1 MKKFGVKLWSRD
13 YAKNPEFARQSVAAV
28 KDGYFDY
35 IELFVPP
42 ATYDDFHTQIASEFK
57 GLKVIIH
64 APHSVFGLDTGN
76 KERFAQNCAD
86 LKASQQYADLLGAE
100 IIILHPGYHEEEQ
113 YLEESIRQFK
123 NINDKRIAV
132 ENLPLLCTATGKY
145 LHGTSPAQI
154 RQIMEASGCQ
164 FCLDFSHAICAAN
177 SYNRDKFEDLKAYQ
191 ALNPV
196 MYHMC
201 DGEWTSDKDEHR
213 HYGEGNYPLA
223 ELLNNYTNSDTFI
236 TMETGYGIPTAIQP
250 WIDDITYLKSLLKK

>member
-57 GLKVIIH
+57 GVKVIIH
-64 APHSVFGLDTGN
+64 APHSIFGLDTGN
-76 KERFAQNCAD
+76 PEMFVQNQEKLAD
-86 LKASQQYADLLGAE
+86 SQRYADLLKAE
-100 IIILHPGYHEEEQ
+100 IIILHAGFNEGEQ
-113 YLEESIRQFK
+113 YVAESARQFK
-123 NINDKRIAV
+123 AFNEPRLAV
-132 ENLPLLCTATGKY
+132 ENLPYFCSSTQKI
-145 LHGTSPAQI
+145 LHGTSPMEVK
-154 RQIMEASGCQ
+154 QIMEISGCQ
-164 FCLDFSHAICAAN
+164 FCLDFSHAVCAAN
-177 SYNRDKFEDLKAYQ
+177 SYKRDIFADLKAYQ

-213 HYGEGNYPLA
+213 HYGDGNYPLA
-223 ELLNNYTNSDTFI
+223 ELLNNYTNPDTFI
-236 TMETGYGIPTAIQP
+236 TMETGHGVPTTTQP
-250 WIDDITYLKSLLKK
+250 WLDDITYLRALLKK